1 LCHLHLKW
9 CNRNIYSNNDT
20 TAICF
25 SIGNLF
31 TYDDETYV
39 YLWNAFHSRKM
50 SLVGFFINR
59 IEYWYARQFM
69 NLINKLSTLLQ
80 QRIYRNNAD
89 QNLKNI
95 IQILC
100 TCEVKLIRR
109 NTKCNANTWRSEF
122 ILSHKSLHILF
133 NKSYFITKQ
142 VLLKLLWIKSL
153 NKIYFYYV
161 CEMMNND
168 IKNCKLKKSI
178 HIWHT
183 KACVDFFTERNF
195 CFHFTR

>member
-1 LCHLHLKW
+1 
-9 CNRNIYSNNDT
+9 
-20 TAICF
+20 
-25 SIGNLF
+25 
-31 TYDDETYV
+31 
-39 YLWNAFHSRKM
+39 
-50 SLVGFFINR
+50 
-59 IEYWYARQFM
+59 
-69 NLINKLSTLLQ
+69 
-80 QRIYRNNAD
+80 
-89 QNLKNI
+89 LKNI

-100 TCEVKLIRR
+100 TCEVKLIRW

-133 NKSYFITKQ
+133 KSYFITKQ

-161 CEMMNND
+161 CEMINND

-183 KACVDFFTERNF
+183 KACIVWIFSPNVISVFILLGKLREIGNKFIRVNRN
-195 CFHFTR
+195 CIKILVILLYIMYRNIKYLELRHFSPYV